1 MAGEGSP
8 TAAAP
13 APPPHLIAWG
23 AAAAA
28 LAVITAF
35 LPPAG
40 VVLAL
45 LVGLVAALWHI
56 PAPRLGVG
64 VAGVTVATAVGG
76 PSLALPQAPEVFL
89 SRIVIVLLAF
99 GVLAHMAAG
108 GTLTWPRALTLPATL
123 LGAWLAWA
131 AASIA
136 WAEQPAAGVRWT
148 LYLALGIVLAL
159 VIPVAFGTRARAI
172 GLLKLLGAVFAV
184 VTLVSLVELVLHV
197 RLPTSR
203 LAGKAT
209 DTAFAATSFFGNE
222 NNLATYLSLT
232 LPYFLA
238 LVIVFN
244 DIRVRAAGAA
254 GGLACLMLLLYTGS
268 KSNVLA
274 TALVLITLL
283 INLATDLRQRR
294 KALVTA
300 GVAVAA
306 VALVVP
312 AILGAGL
319 IKLPDRAVSKFSFS
333 ILSDQVQSG
342 QGSGAVRSNLLGDGL
357 NLVKETGG
365 IGVGA
370 GNADVHIGSLANF
383 PGVSNLHNWWLEVV
397 VNGGLV
403 GLGLYVCF
411 FLFLYAGQLRQTRVA
426 EDPLVRYLGLAGVAS
441 LTGFVVGCLGPSS
454 VLAFAP
460 MWITFGLCLLTVVL
474 ATKARA
480 NGGRLP

>member
-1 MAGEGSP
+1 MSSEGSP
-8 TAAAP
+8 TAAA

-28 LAVITAF
+28 LAVVTAF
-35 LPPAG
+35 APPVG
-40 VVLAL
+40 VALAL
-45 LVGLVAALWHI
+45 LVGAVAALWHV

-64 VAGVTVATAVGG
+64 AAGLTVATAIGG
-76 PSLALPQAPEVFL
+76 PSLALPQAPEVFV
-89 SRIVIVLLAF
+89 SRIVIVLLFF

-123 LGAWLAWA
+123 LGLWLAWA

-136 WAEQPAAGVRWT
+136 WAEQPTAGLRWT
-148 LYLALGIVLAL
+148 IYLALGIVLAL
-159 VIPVAFGTRARAI
+159 VVPIAFGTRARAI
-172 GLLKLLGAVFAV
+172 GLLKLLGCAFVV
-184 VTLVSLVELVLHV
+184 VTLVSLMELVLHV

-203 LAGKAT
+203 LAGRAT

-244 DIRVRAAGAA
+244 DVRVRAAGAA
-254 GGLACLMLLLYTGS
+254 GGFACLMLLLYTGS
-268 KSNVLA
+268 KSNVIA
-274 TALVLITLL
+274 TALVLLALL

-294 KALVTA
+294 KALVAA

-319 IKLPDRAVSKFSFS
+319 IKLPDRAVSKFSFG
-333 ILSDQVQSG
+333 ILSEQVQSG

-357 NLVKETGG
+357 GLVRDTGG
-365 IGVGA
+365 VGVGA
-370 GNADVHIGSLANF
+370 GNADVHIGSLADF

-411 FLFLYAGQLRQTRVA
+411 FAFLYVNQLRQTRVA
-426 EDPLVRYLGLAGVAS
+426 ADPLVRYFGLAGMAA

-474 ATKARA
+474 AAKARA

>member
-1 MAGEGSP
+1 MTTG
-8 TAAAP
+8 AP
-13 APPPHLIAWG
+13 PKAAPPPHLIGWG
-23 AAAAA
+23 IAAAVG
-28 LAVITAF
+28 AVATAF
-35 LPPAG
+35 FPPAG
-40 VVLAL
+40 IAFAL
-45 LVGLVAALWHI
+45 LVGVVAALWNI

-64 VAGVTVATAVGG
+64 VAVVMLLTAIGG

-89 SRIVIVLLAF
+89 SRIVIVLAFF

-108 GTLTWPRALTLPATL
+108 GTLTWPRALSLPASVMGL
-123 LGAWLAWA
+123 WLAWS

-136 WAEQPAAGVRWT
+136 WAELPTAGARWT
-148 LYLALGIVLAL
+148 IYLALGMTLAL
-159 VIPVAFGTRARAI
+159 TVPIAFGTRARAI
-172 GLLKLLGAVFAV
+172 LLLKVLGAAFAL
-184 VTLVSLVELVLHV
+184 VTLVSLMELVLHI

-203 LAGKAT
+203 LAGREA

-238 LVIVFN
+238 LVIVFR
-244 DIRVRAAGAA
+244 DIRIRVAGIA

-274 TALVLITLL
+274 TGLVLLALL
-283 INLATDLRQRR
+283 VNLATDVRER
-294 KALVTA
+294 KRALVAA

-306 VALVVP
+306 VAVVVP
-312 AILGAGL
+312 AILGSGL
-319 IKLPDRAVSKFSFS
+319 IKLPERAVSKFSFG
-333 ILSDQVQSG
+333 ILTEQVQSG

-357 NLVKETGG
+357 GLVRDTGG
-365 IGVGA
+365 VGVGA
-370 GNADVHIGSLANF
+370 GNADVHIGSLADF

-397 VNGGLV
+397 VNLGLV
-403 GLGLYVCF
+403 GLGLYVCLY
-411 FLFLYAGQLRQTRVA
+411 LFMYLRNLRATRR
-426 EDPLVRYLGLAGVAS
+426 ETDPLVRYFGLAGTAA
-441 LTGFVVGCLGPSS
+441 LTGFVIGCLGPSS

-474 ATKARA
+474 SAKARA